1 MSSSSSSSS
10 FPSMSIP
17 APTDSYDHDN
27 STRANR
33 ISIKALTAAFDASI
47 DSLSSTIDKEM
58 KRLDQIQIRIENIHI
73 QNKVVAE
80 TGTGTVDVDKEEYYN
95 QDAITQ
101 VVCPSSFLEQQDLH
115 GTGSTGRTTGTA
127 SRTTTSRQSPLATRN
142 KNIPLSD
149 SYSNLSSSIAKARQ
163 AANDAIFAVLKEEA
177 MTMQTNAKP
186 SDVWLDRACAF
197 EEAKD
202 CHLALVKYRVPPL
215 VLMMTGV
222 NNNFMESNNMILNNM
237 NDSPTSRRKLEAE
250 YYRNGMSAGGGAAGG
265 DFRNSS
271 GAKKYKET
279 EAAGILDDRSIVTS
293 IMNQSVASGRYTTYT
308 MGNYSTLSQNT
319 QGTASYRRHQR
330 KIRAAAASTAVEE
343 EEEKVHDK
351 VNGNGDGS
359 NNEKNVAK
367 KQATIATYEPS
378 SGEQYYGKQT
388 PFSNNTRQHFMSG
401 GMSYICEMIHDT
413 YGLGDMDQSNLIY
426 AKKVQNVCD
435 LFYHGTDELVY
446 H

>member
-1 MSSSSSSSS
+1 
-10 FPSMSIP
+10 MSIP

-33 ISIKALTAAFDASI
+33 ISVKALTAAFDASI

-127 SRTTTSRQSPLATRN
+127 SRTTSRQLPSATRN

-202 CHLALVKYRVPPL
+202 CHLALIKYRVPPL

-446 H
+446 F